1 MSNPITITDYQRVSN
16 EVVAGLSDLLN
27 YAVTQMEN
35 AKELIDNG
43 LDEEARDLLATT
55 SDALLRCRAVSDAR
69 RPRS

>member
-1 MSNPITITDYQRVSN
+1 MSNPITITDYQRVSC

-27 YAVTQMEN
+27 YAVTQMDH
-35 AKELIDNG
+35 AKELIDAG

-55 SDALLRCRAVSDAR
+55 ADALRRCRAVSDAR